1 MSTAARQA
9 HWQNVYTTKAES
21 EVSWF
26 EDSPAISLKLIKA
39 AGASQTSAIIDVG
52 GGASR
57 LVDTLIDLG
66 YQNVTVLD
74 LSAAALTMAETRMGD
89 KSQSVRWIVADAT
102 TWQPSAKC
110 YDVWHDRAAFHFL
123 TDEYDRRAYVARL
136 KEALRPG
143 GTAIIGS
150 FSLDGPEKCS
160 GLPVQRYDAVSLGQI
175 LGPSLSLVETL
186 DHEHRTP
193 WGSIQKFQFSRFVF
207 DPKA

>member
-1 MSTAARQA
+1 MSTGARQA
-9 HWQNVYTTKAES
+9 HWENIYTTKAEG

-26 EDSPAISLKLIKA
+26 EDSPGVSLKLIKA
-39 AGASQTSAIIDVG
+39 AGASQTAAIIDVG

-74 LSAAALTMAETRMGD
+74 LSEAALAMAKTRMGN
-89 KSQSVRWIVADAT
+89 KSQSVHWIVADAT
-102 TWQPSAKC
+102 TWQPSAKN

-123 TDEYDRRAYVARL
+123 TDEYDREAYVARL

-143 GTAIIGS
+143 GAAIIGS

-175 LGPSLSLVETL
+175 LGPSFSLVQTL

-193 WGSIQKFQFSRFVF
+193 WGASQKFQFSRFVF
-207 DPKA
+207 DPKT

>member
-1 MSTAARQA
+1 VSAAARQV

-26 EDSPAISLKLIKA
+26 EGSPAISLKLIEA
-39 AGASQTSAIIDVG
+39 AGASHNSAIIDVG

-57 LVDTLIDLG
+57 LVDALIDLG

-74 LSAAALTMAETRMGD
+74 LSEAALTMAKTRVGD
-89 KSQSVRWIVADAT
+89 KSQSVHWSVADVTA
-102 TWQPSAKC
+102 WQPSAKYC
-110 YDVWHDRAAFHFL
+110 VWHDRAAFHFL
-123 TDEYDRRAYVARL
+123 TDDCDRTAYVARL

-175 LGPSLSLVETL
+175 LGPSFSLVETL
-186 DHEHRTP
+186 NHEHRTP
-193 WGSIQKFQFSRFVF
+193 WGSIQNFQFSWFVF
-207 DPKA
+207 DTKA

>member
-9 HWQNVYTTKAES
+9 HWQNVYAVKAES

-39 AGASQTSAIIDVG
+39 TGASQTSAIIDVG

-57 LVDTLIDLG
+57 LVDTLVDLG

-74 LSAAALTMAETRMGD
+74 LSEAALTMAKTRMGD
-89 KSQSVRWIVADAT
+89 KSQSVHWIVTDAT
-102 TWQPSAKC
+102 AWQPSAKY

-123 TDEYDRRAYVARL
+123 TDEYDRKAYVARL
-136 KEALRPG
+136 KEALRPR

-150 FSLDGPEKCS
+150 FSLEGPEKCS
-160 GLPVQRYDAVSLGQI
+160 GLPVQRYDAVRLGQI
-175 LGPSLSLVETL
+175 LGPCFSLVETL

-193 WGSIQKFQFSRFVF
+193 RGSIQKFQFSRFVF
-207 DPKA
+207 DPIA